1 MENSCDNSIKNNNTN
16 STLTTS
22 KNIFNSIAKKVV
34 KCSKTTIKISSNI
47 IEAILSENKQ
57 ELNKL
62 SEEGLPDD
70 LPILRAL
77 VWKINLGYLP
87 LNSKLWE
94 KTFIEKRNL
103 YKLYKEMI
111 YKQIKKE
118 KEEKNYKKKDIII
131 QILKDI
137 SRTGQ
142 NYAFFFQSTN
152 KNKQFT
158 NEESMKMHKERR
170 DCVFQ
175 DINEYYNIEKDN
187 ETHADVLTRI
197 LLIYSSFAPEISYH
211 QGMNELLAPIYYC
224 YSYDKLYIDEN
235 EETIEAD
242 SFWSFF
248 YLMNQM
254 KISFD
259 EFLISGNKSSSEN
272 LYELLK
278 IIDIELINHMEK
290 YNIKFEFFALRWF
303 VLLFSQDFNIWD
315 ILRLWDLIFSVE
327 NVYYYTY
334 YISLAV
340 MEIKKEKLLKCDMV
354 DFMVEIQNFENL
366 EIDDILNCVHDIKN
380 KYEKEFLKI
389 ICKNKIEY
397 NLSGRQIIY
406 KKKVLN

>member
-259 EFLISGNKSSSEN
+259 EFIISGNKSSSEN

-340 MEIKKEKLLKCDMV
+340 LEIKKTKLITCDMV
-354 DFMVEIQNFENL
+354 DFMVEIQNFENV
-366 EIDDILNCVHDIKN
+366 EIDEVLNCVNDIKN